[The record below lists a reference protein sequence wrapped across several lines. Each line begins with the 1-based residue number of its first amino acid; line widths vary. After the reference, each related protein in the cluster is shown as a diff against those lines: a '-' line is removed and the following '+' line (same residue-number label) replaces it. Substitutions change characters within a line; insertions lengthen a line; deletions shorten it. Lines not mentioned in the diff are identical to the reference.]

1 MIDKAKQIAEDEPL
15 DSERWKRGSTA
26 QFLPINSLWGI
37 KFYKTEEEREYTWNI
52 QNIAVNVNAAAPVGD
67 WVDSNLGYGYL
78 TMIAD
83 IKRKKDDQQIKGLR
97 KKLEDIG
104 LRAYGL
110 RENDDSRW
118 KNCGYF
124 NNELVCID
132 FEAIWMCFL
141 VNGGLIQKIVQSGQP
156 VDKDIGKRL
165 NWRYTT
171 DKEC

>member
-1 MIDKAKQIAEDEPL
+1 
-15 DSERWKRGSTA
+15 
-26 QFLPINSLWGI
+26 WGI
-37 KFYKTEEEREYTWNI
+37 KFYKTEEEREWAWNI
-52 QNIAVNVNAAAPVGD
+52 QNIAVNVNAAPPVGD

-83 IKRKKDDQQIKGLR
+83 VKRKKDDQQIKGLR

-132 FEAIWMCFL
+132 FEAVWLFCVTGHTYGVKVGGMDFGHCRDIELRRHAGVYYRPRLTYFL
-141 VNGGLIQKIVQSGQP
+141 SFFLSLYP
-156 VDKDIGKRL
+156 DIDWKL
-165 NWRYTT
+165 TS
-171 DKEC
+171 K